1 MRPDGRRG
9 QRSFRKICLR
19 YLFAVL
25 SSLLLVTPAA
35 ARTTAPDRQD
45 TVRIFLDCPS
55 CDEQYVRTEVTFVDY
70 VRDRTAA
77 DVHVLITSQGTGGG
91 GIEYTLKFIGLG
103 RFRDIDNSLTFSAP
117 QTATFDERRRGLV
130 STLKLGLV
138 RYVADTSVAS
148 RLTLK
153 FEEPST
159 RISTQK
165 AKDPWNF
172 WVFRIGVNG
181 GFEGEQATSQR
192 ALASNF
198 SANRTT
204 DAWKINLN
212 GFANYRQEH
221 FDLEE
226 EGIYTSVRRGY
237 DGRALVAK
245 SLTSH
250 WSTGATA
257 AIAASTYANYDLRTR
272 VAPAIEYNIFPYR
285 ESTRRILTLLY
296 SVGVQTADYTEETVF
311 GTFSESLLDHQFE
324 VSLGLRQPWG
334 TASGG
339 FELSHYLNKDA
350 KYRVSGFGGMDVRVF
365 KGFSVSLNGSI
376 SRRRDQLSLRR
387 GEATTEEILVRQREL
402 ATDYSFDLGFGI
414 SYSFGSIFNN
424 VVNPRFRNAGGF

>member
-1 MRPDGRRG
+1 M
-9 QRSFRKICLR
+9 R
-19 YLFAVL
+19 YLVVAVA
-25 SSLLLVTPAA
+25 SLLGGLPANAETTPL
-35 ARTTAPDRQD
+35 DRSE
-45 TVRIFLDCPS
+45 TVRVFLDCAS

-103 RFRDIDNSLTFSAP
+103 RFRDIDNSLTFVAP
-117 QTATFDERRRGLV
+117 QTATFDERRRGVV

-138 RYVADTSVAS
+138 RYVADSPVAS

-153 FEEPST
+153 FEEPPT
-159 RISTQK
+159 RVSAQK
-165 AKDPWNF
+165 EKDPWNF

-181 GFEGEQATSQR
+181 GFEGEQSTSLR
-192 ALASNF
+192 AVSGNF

-204 DAWKINLN
+204 NAWKFNLN
-212 GFANYRQEH
+212 GFSNYRQEH
-221 FDLEE
+221 FNLEE
-226 EGIYTSVRRGY
+226 EGIFTSSRRSY

-245 SLTSH
+245 SLTAH
-250 WSTGATA
+250 WSAGATA
-257 AIAASTYANYDLRTR
+257 AIGSSTYTNYDLRTR
-272 VAPAIEYNIFPYR
+272 IAPTIEYDLFPYR

-296 SVGVQTADYTEETVF
+296 SVGVQTADYTDETIY

-339 FELSHYLNKDA
+339 FELAHYLNRDD
-350 KYRVSGFGGMDVRVF
+350 KYRIGAFGGMDVRVF
-365 KGFSVSLNGSI
+365 KGFSISLNGAI

-387 GEATTEEILVRQREL
+387 GEATTEQILVRQREL
-402 ATDYSFDLGFGI
+402 ATDYSYDLGFGI